1 MFVLATIKDTVK
13 VAPSYF
19 GGDAL
24 DVLTAQIE
32 AKFADR
38 VIANVGLCICLHS
51 YESIG
56 DPYVYPSDGAAHY
69 KVRFRMLVFRPFVG
83 EILAGKVSCCN
94 KQGIKVSLDFFENAS
109 IPKDLLQSPSVFT
122 RGEWVWSYPD
132 PDAEEDE
139 EGKGEGG
146 ENGGGAAEED
156 EEATFTLTLHD
167 EVRFRVRTLEF
178 TQVTSTAAGRLQA
191 TTVST
196 ARGAGSTS
204 GGVAVGVVGGRGG
217 GAAGNG
223 TEPPVVRERGTS
235 VDLTDVEE
243 APSAMT
249 ITGSMNEEGLGLV
262 SWWE

>member
-1 MFVLATIKDTVK
+1 MFVLATINDTVK
-13 VAPSYF
+13 VAPSKF
-19 GGDAL
+19 SGDAL
-24 DVLTAQIE
+24 NVLTAQIE

-38 VIANVGLCICLHS
+38 VIANVGLCLCLHS
-51 YESIG
+51 YEKIG

-83 EILAGKVSCCN
+83 EILAGKVTSCT
-94 KQGIKVSLDFFENAS
+94 KQGIKVSLDFFANAS
-109 IPKDLLQSPSVFT
+109 IPKDLLQSPSVFV
-122 RGEWVWSYPD
+122 RGEWLWSYPD
-132 PDAEEDE
+132 PDEQEGE
-139 EGKGEGG
+139 GGKGEGG
-146 ENGGGAAEED
+146 GEGSGAED
-156 EEATFTLTLHD
+156 SSFALSLHD

-178 TQVTSTAAGRLQA
+178 TQVTSTATGRLQA

-196 ARGAGSTS
+196 ARGAG
-204 GGVAVGVVGGRGG
+204 VATRGVVGGGGG

-223 TEPPVVRERGTS
+223 AEPPVVRERGTS

-243 APSAMT
+243 VPSAMT

>member
-13 VAPSYF
+13 VAPSKF
-19 GGDAL
+19 SGEAL

-32 AKFADR
+32 EKFADR
-38 VIANVGLCICLHS
+38 VIANVGLCVCLHS

-56 DPYVYPSDGAAHY
+56 DPYVYPSDVAEEWR
-69 KVRFRMLVFRPFVG
+69 VRFRMLVFRPFVG
-83 EILAGKVSCCN
+83 EILAGKVSSCT

-109 IPKDLLQSPSVFT
+109 IPTDLLQSPSVFV
-122 RGEWVWSYPD
+122 RGEWIWSYPD
-132 PDAEEDE
+132 PDAEEGAE
-139 EGKGEGG
+139 KGEGG
-146 ENGGGAAEED
+146 GSGAEDGEED
-156 EEATFTLTLHD
+156 ASFALALHD

-178 TQVTSTAAGRLQA
+178 TQVTSTATGRLQA

-196 ARGAGSTS
+196 ARGAGGAA
-204 GGVAVGVVGGRGG
+204 GGMAAGRLGGMGG

-223 TEPPVVRERGTS
+223 AEPSVVRERGTS
-235 VDLTDVEE
+235 VDLTDVQE

-249 ITGSMNEEGLGLV
+249 ITGSMNEEGLGLL

>member
-13 VAPSYF
+13 VAPSKF
-19 GGDAL
+19 SGDAL

-83 EILAGKVSCCN
+83 EILTGKVSSCT

-109 IPKDLLQSPSVFT
+109 IPKDLLQSPSVFA
-122 RGEWVWSYPD
+122 RGEWMWSYPD
-132 PDAEEDE
+132 PDAEDGE
-139 EGKGEGG
+139 GEGG
-146 ENGGGAAEED
+146 GGKGGEGSGAENDDSFSLA
-156 EEATFTLTLHD
+156 LHD

-178 TQVTSTAAGRLQA
+178 TQVTSTATGSLQA

-196 ARGAGSTS
+196 ARGAGGAS
-204 GGVAVGVVGGRGG
+204 GGGSGGGRGG

-223 TEPPVVRERGTS
+223 GHPPVVRERGTS

-249 ITGSMNEEGLGLV
+249 ITGSMNEEGLGLL